1 MIKYYKQSNLGKKG
15 FILTHDSKGTV
26 HHGRQKQFRE
36 DRINLAQESRGIV
49 HCGRE
54 GKTMIREDPE
64 AGAEAD

>member
-1 MIKYYKQSNLGKKG
+1 MIKYYNQSNLGKKG
-15 FILTHDSKGTV
+15 FILTHDSRGTV
-26 HHGRQKQFRE
+26 HHGKPKQFRE
-36 DRINLAQESRGIV
+36 NWINLAQESRGIV